1 MKPRQPAKF
10 FKQFGNRCKEI
21 RLKKGLTQEDMADYG
36 FSTRFYQRIEAGKP
50 IHFKTVLKLSQV
62 FSMPL
67 SELFKGL

>member
-1 MKPRQPAKF
+1 MKPQQPTTFFTKF
-10 FKQFGNRCKEI
+10 GKRCKEI
-21 RLKKGLTQEDMADYG
+21 RLKKGLTQEDMADHG

-62 FSMPL
+62 FSIPL